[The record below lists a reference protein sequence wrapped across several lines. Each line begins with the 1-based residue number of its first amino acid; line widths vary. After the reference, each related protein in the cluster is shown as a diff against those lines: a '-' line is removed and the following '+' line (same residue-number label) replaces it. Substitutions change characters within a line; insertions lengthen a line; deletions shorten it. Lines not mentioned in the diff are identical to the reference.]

1 MTGRLRSPRASAGR
15 RAVAAGRAARTAR
28 RAVVAGRAVRAVAL
42 AVTATAVLLA
52 AAAGCGAGQAARSAR
67 PAPRSTWFGACPAPA
82 GAEVAGS
89 LAKVSLPCFAGGGSV
104 ALDRGYG
111 KPTVIN
117 LWASWCQP
125 CRQELPEIQS
135 YAAKAAGRVVVLTV
149 DVRDTR
155 TAGESFAQDAG
166 VRLPTLYDA
175 KGALLRGVG
184 RTALPVTL
192 LLDGSGRLVYTYNAQ
207 ALTATTLDALV
218 TQHLHVTA

>member
-28 RAVVAGRAVRAVAL
+28 RSVVAGRAVRAVAL
-42 AVTATAVLLA
+42 AVTAAAVLLA
-52 AAAGCGAGQAARSAR
+52 AAAGCGAGQAAR
-67 PAPRSTWFGACPAPA
+67 PAPRSTWFGACPAPTGPA
-82 GAEVAGS
+82 VAGS

-135 YAAKAAGRVVVLTV
+135 YAAKAAGKVEVLTV

-155 TAGESFAQDAG
+155 TSGESFAQDAG